1 MRGLRI
7 QKVHPAPSTH
17 HRGLLGDRHIRSGP
31 AVVTVPEWCEDK
43 GSMGSASSTR
53 PKASPTRIGS
63 REDAIRWART
73 LLSGEDFVV
82 LDSETTGLGN
92 PIDFVEVG
100 VVSNQG
106 EPLFDSLIEPSCP
119 VDPRASRVHGHTT
132 ESLAGER
139 RFFDVYPDLLDV
151 LWAKRVVVYN
161 ASYDR
166 RVWDAAVGRLGAR
179 AALAG
184 ELAPWEC
191 VMRAFAAYVGERS
204 KRGGYK
210 NQKLPGGDHTAL
222 GDARATLGLIE
233 RGAAGGRAGG
243 ETD

>member
-1 MRGLRI
+1 L
-7 QKVHPAPSTH
+7 VA
-17 HRGLLGDRHIRSGP
+17 DRCLRSGT
-31 AVVTVPEWCEDK
+31 AVVKVPVPCEDESRMQ
-43 GSMGSASSTR
+43 GSSSIPTE
-53 PKASPTRIGS
+53 ASPARKLS
-63 REDAIRWART
+63 REDAIRWARS
-73 LLSGEDFVV
+73 LLSGGEFVV

-100 VVSNQG
+100 VLSSRG
-106 EPLFDSLIEPSCP
+106 EPLFDSLIKPSCHI
-119 VDPRASRVHGHTT
+119 DPRAARVHGHTV

-139 RFFDVYPDLLDV
+139 RFFEVYPDLLDV

-191 VMRAFAAYVGERS
+191 AMRAFAAYMGERS

-210 NQKLPGGDHTAL
+210 SQKLPGADHTAI
-222 GDARATLGLIE
+222 GDAQATLRLIE
-233 RGAAGGRAGG
+233 RMAEG
-243 ETD
+243 D

>member
-1 MRGLRI
+1 MVV
-7 QKVHPAPSTH
+7 KAPA
-17 HRGLLGDRHIRSGP
+17 SG
-31 AVVTVPEWCEDK
+31 EDK
-43 GSMGSASSTR
+43 GSMGSPSSTR
-53 PKASPTRIGS
+53 TEASPTRIGS
-63 REDAIRWART
+63 REDAIRWACS
-73 LLSGEDFVV
+73 LLSGGEFVV

-100 VVSNQG
+100 VVSSQG
-106 EPLFDSLIEPSCP
+106 EPLFGSLIEPACP

-191 VMRAFAAYVGERS
+191 AMRAFAAYVGEPS
-204 KRGGYK
+204 KRGGYRS
-210 NQKLPGGDHTAL
+210 QKLPGGDHTAI
-222 GDARATLGLIE
+222 GDARATLRLIE
-233 RGAAGGRAGG
+233 RMAEGA
-243 ETD
+243 

>member
-1 MRGLRI
+1 MVSG
-7 QKVHPAPSTH
+7 AH
-17 HRGLLGDRHIRSGP
+17 HQGLLGDRHLRSDT
-31 AVVTVPEWCEDK
+31 AVVKAPVPCEDENR
-43 GSMGSASSTR
+43 MLRSSSIPTW
-53 PKASPTRIGS
+53 ASPARILS
-63 REDAIRWART
+63 REDAIRWARS
-73 LLSGEDFVV
+73 LLSGGEFVV

-100 VVSNQG
+100 VLSG
-106 EPLFDSLIEPSCP
+106 RGDPLFDSLIKPSCP
-119 VDPRASRVHGHTT
+119 IDPRASRVHGHTA

-139 RFFDVYPDLLDV
+139 RFFEVYPDLLDMV
-151 LWAKRVVVYN
+151 WAKRVVVYN

-191 VMRAFAAYVGERS
+191 AMRAFAAYVGERS

-210 NQKLPGGDHTAL
+210 SQKLPGAKHTAI
-222 GDARATLGLIE
+222 GDAQATLRLIE
-233 RGAAGGRAGG
+233 RMAEGA
-243 ETD
+243 

>member
-1 MRGLRI
+1 MVSG
-7 QKVHPAPSTH
+7 AH
-17 HRGLLGDRHIRSGP
+17 HRGLLGDRHLRSDT
-31 AVVTVPEWCEDK
+31 AVVKASVPCEDENRMQ
-43 GSMGSASSTR
+43 GSSSIPTE
-53 PKASPTRIGS
+53 ASPARILS
-63 REDAIRWART
+63 REDAIRWARS
-73 LLSGEDFVV
+73 LLLGGEFVV

-100 VVSNQG
+100 ILSNRG
-106 EPLFDSLIEPSCP
+106 VPLFDSLIKPSCP
-119 VDPRASRVHGHTT
+119 IDPRAARVHGHTA

-191 VMRAFAAYVGERS
+191 AMRAFAAYVGERS

-210 NQKLPGGDHTAL
+210 SQKLPGAEHTAI
-222 GDARATLGLIE
+222 GDAQATLRLIE
-233 RGAAGGRAGG
+233 RMAEG
-243 ETD
+243 D